1 MSSELRP
8 LISTNEQLCFDKL
21 IDPKSGEGLIVATVV
36 DVPRLAI
43 DSLAAIRMQ
52 GYMNRAALDLTVSDG
67 LVTFFSRTTGELWR
81 KGETSGNYL
90 RIRGEYNDQLYIS
103 GGLYVDC
110 DGDSLLIDAE
120 PTGPTCHT
128 GSQSCFEL

>member
-1 MSSELRP
+1 MGELR
-8 LISTNEQLCFDKL
+8 LLTNIDDQLRFDKL

-43 DSLAAIRMQ
+43 DGLAAIRMQ
-52 GYMNRAALDLTVSDG
+52 GYMNRAAIDRTVSEG
-67 LVTFFSRTTGELWR
+67 LLTFFSRTTGELWQ

-90 RIRGEYNDQLYIS
+90 RIRGTYDDELYVS

-110 DGDSLLIDAE
+110 DGDSLLIDAD
-120 PTGPTCHT
+120 PMGPTCHT
-128 GSQSCFEL
+128 GNQSCFEA

>member
-1 MSSELRP
+1 MGELR
-8 LISTNEQLCFDKL
+8 LLTNIDGQLRFDKL

-43 DSLAAIRMQ
+43 DGLAAIRMQ
-52 GYMNRAALDLTVSDG
+52 GYMNRAAIDRTITDG
-67 LVTFFSRTTGELWR
+67 FITFFSRTTGRLWQ

-90 RIRGEYNDQLYIS
+90 RIRSEYANAIYTGS
-103 GGLYVDC
+103 GIYVDC

-120 PTGPTCHT
+120 PVGPTCHT
-128 GSQSCFEL
+128 GSQSCFEV